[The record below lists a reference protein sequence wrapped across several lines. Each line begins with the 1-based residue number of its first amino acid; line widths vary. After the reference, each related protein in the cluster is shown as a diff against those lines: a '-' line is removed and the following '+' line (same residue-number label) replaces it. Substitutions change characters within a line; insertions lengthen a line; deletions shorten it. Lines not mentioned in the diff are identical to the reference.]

1 MQRNLAALTILLL
14 IGTVVSRAVMMKRRG
29 IEVMHFG
36 KLDKTDYFI
45 PPFVL
50 FYFYTIFAAAFNF
63 PILSKQVF
71 FQSESIAWAG
81 LIFCLGGLLIL
92 IWSII
97 SFGDSFRVGIDTGQP
112 AELITIGVFTISRNP
127 IYVGFWFFML
137 GQFLVFP
144 NWILLI
150 YIGAATWLFH
160 RQVLREE
167 EFLMDHFGEEFTAYC
182 KQVRRYL

>member
-14 IGTVVSRAVMMKRRG
+14 IGTVVSRAVMMKRKG
-29 IEVMHFG
+29 VEAMHFG
-36 KLDKTDYFI
+36 KLDKTDYLI
-45 PPFVL
+45 PPFAL
-50 FYFYTIFAAAFNF
+50 FYFYSIFAAVFNL

-71 FQSESIAWAG
+71 FQSELIAWAG

-92 IWSII
+92 VWSII
-97 SFGDSFRVGIDTGQP
+97 SFGDSFRVGIDTDQP
-112 AELITIGVFTISRNP
+112 VELITTGVFSISRNP
-127 IYVGFWFFML
+127 IYVGFWFFLL

-144 NWILLI
+144 NWILLL

-167 EFLMDHFGEEFTAYC
+167 EFLKEHFGAEYAEYVN
-182 KQVRRYL
+182 QVRRYL